1 MLILAIFR
9 AKIAQK
15 TVFRI
20 FRMVGPIKSTK
31 RVAPRQNIE
40 NLGQESA
47 RKSLVP
53 PLCGLIGMNQ
63 YFSRVS
69 LKYSRDLYIRDKNVG
84 PIRDKIPYVRTKKSE
99 NIR

>member
-69 LKYSRDLYIRDKNVG
+69 LRLDEI
-84 PIRDKIPYVRTKKSE
+84 SE
-99 NIR
+99 AEHCVACYEETLNRK

>member
-40 NLGQESA
+40 NLGQESPI
-47 RKSLVP
+47 KTVVP
-53 PLCGLIGMNQ
+53 GASALSTQTTIFLA
-63 YFSRVS
+63 
-69 LKYSRDLYIRDKNVG
+69 G
-84 PIRDKIPYVRTKKSE
+84 P
-99 NIR
+99 